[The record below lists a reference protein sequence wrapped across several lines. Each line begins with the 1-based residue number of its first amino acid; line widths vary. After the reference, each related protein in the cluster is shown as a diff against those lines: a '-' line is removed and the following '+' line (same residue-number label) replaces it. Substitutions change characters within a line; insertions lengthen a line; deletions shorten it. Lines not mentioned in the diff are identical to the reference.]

1 MKLQQIHANV
11 WIGGLLIIL
20 SVIFYKMA
28 GSFSNP
34 DAATWP
40 HLILVCIIILSAML
54 VVNGLKQTFKAAE
67 PGMIPAGLLKGPVVS
82 LAAVVAYGIL
92 MNFTGYFV
100 STAVFLPLGMFA
112 LGQRDLRAILGVTVG
127 LEVFV
132 YILFV
137 TQLQLRMP

>member
-20 SVIFYKMA
+20 SVIFYRMA
-28 GSFSNP
+28 GSFCNP

>member
-20 SVIFYKMA
+20 SVIFYMMA

-67 PGMIPAGLLKGPVVS
+67 PGMIPAGLCLYGGISASRHVCAGTERLKSDSGRDR
-82 LAAVVAYGIL
+82 G
-92 MNFTGYFV
+92 TGSVCIYFV
-100 STAVFLPLGMFA
+100 CHPASAEDAVGN
-112 LGQRDLRAILGVTVG
+112 RR
-127 LEVFV
+127 
-132 YILFV
+132 
-137 TQLQLRMP
+137 